1 MKYLS
6 RSRSVHPTYWP
17 LKIASFAAL
26 ESAAD
31 SSLLAVS
38 LLRTTKFLKEIVV
51 EKDWNNQRTGTNPLS
66 NARQPWEWHVV
77 LSAMNPPQPA
87 LWARP
92 KIPTKKAKRAIP
104 VDNPFQN
111 QAMIR
116 AFEVRGAGS
125 SVVNGVYQADQQV
138 DGVQAYRKVG
148 TNIMLHRYPNTER
161 RGTSIWWI
169 ADWGPGR
176 RPADGDDTDYY
187 FASSSLGLP
196 PQSGWRIDSKCDG
209 GLPAPV
215 VAPHGVSV
223 QYYQQQIHHQQQQ
236 QLTHS
241 RGGAPIQLI
250 RSLPESKYHCRK
262 QSVAT
267 SPSSETP
274 KKAMPSVEGVEK
286 ENGVDEVKASEP
298 PSKEKNG
305 FCRTTNE
312 TCCICLESFKE
323 GESII
328 RLPCFH
334 IFHSAEISKW
344 LLKNHRCPLCQTS
357 ILRGFMEIDEK
368 AS

>member
-1 MKYLS
+1 MGMACSAERYEPSPTSPMGETKNSDEKGQADETRDIYLVTVPRGAS
-6 RSRSVHPTYWP
+6 TGQQLLINTNQGAMRVRIPPGVGPGQQFRASVPRATSTPTRGG
-17 LKIASFAAL
+17 AL
-26 ESAAD
+26 S
-31 SSLLAVS
+31 
-38 LLRTTKFLKEIVV
+38 
-51 EKDWNNQRTGTNPLS
+51 
-66 NARQPWEWHVV
+66 
-77 LSAMNPPQPA
+77 
-87 LWARP
+87 
-92 KIPTKKAKRAIP
+92 AIP

-223 QYYQQQIHHQQQQ
+223 QYYQQQIHHHQQQ

-274 KKAMPSVEGVEK
+274 KKAIPSVEGLEK